1 MGKFDNLKNTENLN
15 NGLTKENLISQIKDL
30 KKENESKDDIITQL
44 QDKINNSASRD
55 DLIIITDDIKKSDLN
70 AIDKAELL
78 KLLVIE
84 YQDKYSELSNEYSD
98 LKKDIQF
105 LLTDIKNYT
114 GLTQIAFILIAKRLK
129 TIRDNELYKPEYNDF
144 KSFFESEINKSKPT
158 IYFYIS
164 VIETFKE
171 MFEKSYQLDFEIQYS
186 KLIPFLPLLKNK
198 EISDNEKQ
206 EIKNN
211 AVYLV
216 KSNRNQ
222 KDIIAIAKDIKIKYG
237 LIKQPELN
245 IDKLVNGIIKK
256 IPENRPDIIQE
267 IIDKLNDLLW

>member
-1 MGKFDNLKNTENLN
+1 MAKNILSKINISNLNTGLNKDDLKNRI
-15 NGLTKENLISQIKDL
+15 KES
-30 KKENESKDDIITQL
+30 E
-44 QDKINNSASRD
+44 SRD
-55 DLIIITDDIKKSDLN
+55 DLIIITDDIKTSNLS
-70 AIDKAELL
+70 APDKTELL
-78 KLLVIE
+78 KSIVIE
-84 YQDKYSELSNEYSD
+84 YQKKYSELSKDYSE

-129 TIRDNELYKPEYNDF
+129 KIRDNELYKPEYKDF

-171 MFEKSYQLDFEIQYS
+171 MFEKSYQLDFDIQYS

-198 EISDNEKQ
+198 EIPDNEKQ
-206 EIKNN
+206 DIKNN

-216 KSNRNQ
+216 KSDKSQ
-222 KDIIAIAKDIKIKYG
+222 KDIILIAKDYKSKYG
-237 LIKQPELN
+237 LIKESELN

-256 IPENRPDIIQE
+256 IPSENKAETIQE
-267 IIDKLNDLLW
+267 IIDKLNDLL